1 MTILTGIGLK
11 TRKAKYKGRRWM
23 GGAVFLLALEMSSCW
38 RIIPA
43 APRWRRSTRLHD
55 KSGTFGWSGKGN
67 WVSLE
72 CWISGEQFPVWVK
85 TFFSLCALCTKPC
98 FIQHLFFRIFFS
110 LHIYFNGGRI
120 KLAFFFS
127 SERRLFFDGRTEVNF
142 NFAKWWRE
150 LKEERA
156 SLHFNRPTS
165 TFLAPMP
172 FLAKNLKSSSHSFTK
187 INYRRWDSLRS
198 QDPRSNV

>member
-11 TRKAKYKGRRWM
+11 TRKAKYEGRRWM

-72 CWISGEQFPVWVK
+72 YVWLQENNFLFGLGLFSLSGLNAPSLVSSNICSLEFSSLFTSISMVGGSSWPFSFQVSCDFSLTVERRWISTLP
-85 TFFSLCALCTKPC
+85 S
-98 FIQHLFFRIFFS
+98 
-110 LHIYFNGGRI
+110 
-120 KLAFFFS
+120 
-127 SERRLFFDGRTEVNF
+127 D
-142 NFAKWWRE
+142 
-150 LKEERA
+150 EE
-156 SLHFNRPTS
+156 N
-165 TFLAPMP
+165 
-172 FLAKNLKSSSHSFTK
+172 
-187 INYRRWDSLRS
+187 
-198 QDPRSNV
+198 

>member
-1 MTILTGIGLK
+1 
-11 TRKAKYKGRRWM
+11 M
-23 GGAVFLLALEMSSCW
+23 GGALLRCRAAGGLFQLRLAEEGRRVSTTNRARSVGLEKRSGSVWNVGFQEDNFL
-38 RIIPA
+38 
-43 APRWRRSTRLHD
+43 
-55 KSGTFGWSGKGN
+55 FG
-67 WVSLE
+67 LR
-72 CWISGEQFPVWVK
+72 
-85 TFFSLCALCTKPC
+85 TFFSFWALCTKPG

-127 SERRLFFDGRTEVNF
+127 SELRLFFDGRTEVNF

-156 SLHFNRPTS
+156 SLHFNHPTS

-187 INYRRWDSLRS
+187 KIRLNYCFWDSLRS
-198 QDPRSNV
+198 QDPRSYV